1 MNHAS
6 TCTLKSTV
14 DYYYHACASSRS
26 FVMDIARQHARLFVN
41 CRTALDGRARLLS
54 MAVVWTAL
62 LAAAPTNNA
71 LAQSPGP
78 ASAWGALAP
87 FPGLGQCTQTAAGY
101 LHTLALREDGILVAW
116 GRNYEQ
122 QCEVPADLYQFVAA
136 GYFHSVAITT
146 NGAVNA
152 WGWNYYGQ
160 CNVPSNL
167 GPCTAVSAGNGH
179 TVALRS
185 NGSVWAWGDNAY
197 GQCGIATRR
206 VGGTANSTNSNDGAY
221 WTNSIPG
228 IKEIAAGGYHTLA
241 LTEPTGSTTVGNVFA
256 WGNNSYSQCSGNP
269 PATNF
274 STYNPD
280 GYYQL
285 TIQCTKIAAG
295 GFHSVALKKGST
307 VNGYV
312 IAWGSNVSGQCGV
325 TSADINERLSNDA
338 DLPVNITGN
347 YENAYWTKR
356 VGSVVNRPVPPGK
369 GLQFLIA
376 TDIAAGYSH
385 TLAVQE
391 EVIFVGDVSKTVV
404 GWGDNDYG
412 QCGDVQ
418 FCIRKKPGL
427 AVDGGLAPIIDCT
440 LDKDPNSNTDPL
452 KQTPYPIA
460 DQLRCS
466 CWDPG
471 TGSVYYPNRDSTLG
485 SYWKK
490 ALGSIGSSQLVVLE
504 KKGISAGGYHSVAI
518 KFNGSDTEKGKG
530 LVAAWGAN
538 NYGQC
543 DVPPSDDEEHAE
555 ALWNEVSGG
564 YWHTLGVD
572 KDQRI
577 IAWGENNS
585 RQCEAPNSV
594 KVEFGPFV
602 YWATP
607 LLGTK
612 YLQVSAGKWHSLAL
626 TASGT
631 VEAWGAGK
639 TNVPN
644 PPIYLPDNF
653 EFGQSMVPASLPAT
667 CTAIAAGA
675 HHSLAL
681 TNAGVVVAWGAG
693 TTNIFGTDFNEVE
706 WGQSMVPPLLP
717 PCKAIAAGA
726 YHSLALTTDGA
737 VVAWGAGIVAL
748 PDGTTGDT
756 LNFLWWGQSDVPIEL
771 QAANSCIAIAAGYAH
786 SVALRTDGTVVTWGA
801 GTRYAAEGGYS
812 HLEYG
817 QSIAPPGTY
826 TKIAAGHAHN
836 LAVHSGVETFQ
847 VYLSHTDHLPPPQ
860 PPPPT
865 PIDYQIKDKIVVAWG
880 WNDYGQCG
888 FADEEVCLLIEE
900 TIPKYFN
907 YLWFKPCLGPVSK
920 ISAGSIHSVAIRE
933 PSSITSL
940 SPAFGPIA
948 GGTVIVILG
957 TNLPN
962 NEDQPTNALDYS
974 CLVSVTV
981 GGQAATNVSVNPIDG
996 SVTATTPPGIAGL
1009 VDVVVSNIYRSVVGK
1024 ATFTYGGVA
1033 PFVGSVA
1040 PTIGP
1045 TSGGTTLTIQGTNL
1059 ENTLSVTVGG
1069 VATTILSKSSNRVM
1083 TKTQSGVIGP
1093 ADVVVTTTNGSV
1105 TQSNAFAYTNG
1116 GGYVPTITSLTPNSG
1131 DANGGTLVTI
1141 QGTNFLNTLS
1151 VSFSGTECSFGI
1163 NSNTEI
1169 MAITPTGN
1177 SGLGNIVVTTYQG
1190 ESCTAEDAFS
1200 YTSCAGDLDG
1210 SGTVDSAD
1218 VALVLL
1224 DSGDCAGCPTD
1235 LDGSGVVDSG
1245 DVAFVLLNS
1254 GSCQ

>member
-6 TCTLKSTV
+6 NFTLKSTV
-14 DYYYHACASSRS
+14 DYFYHACASSRS

-54 MAVVWTAL
+54 MAVVCTAL

-87 FPGLGQCTQTAAGY
+87 FPGLGKCTQTAAGY

-146 NGAVNA
+146 NGAVKA

-160 CNVPSNL
+160 CNVPSDL

-185 NGSVWAWGDNAY
+185 NGNVWAWGDNAD
-197 GQCGIATRR
+197 GQCGITKT
-206 VGGTANSTNSNDGAY
+206 GGNSNSANSKDGGY
-221 WTNSIPG
+221 W
-228 IKEIAAGGYHTLA
+228 IKSLGSGVTIVEIAAGGYHTLA
-241 LTEPTGSTTVGNVFA
+241 RKASTGSTSVGNVFA
-256 WGNNSYSQCSGNP
+256 WGNNSYGQCGS
-269 PATNF
+269 F
-274 STYNPD
+274 SDYNSVG
-280 GYYQL
+280 GYYQIN
-285 TIQCTKIAAG
+285 IQCKKLAAG
-295 GFHSVALKKGST
+295 GFHSVAIQTGST
-307 VNGYV
+307 TEGRV
-312 IAWGSNVSGQCGV
+312 ITWGSNVSGQCGV
-325 TSADINERLSNDA
+325 SSSDINEQVLPNA
-338 DLPVNITGN
+338 DKPISATNVQKS
-347 YENAYWTKR
+347 YWTKR
-356 VGSVVNRPVPPGK
+356 VGSVVGTSPTGTT
-369 GLQFLIA
+369 LQFLLA

-385 TLAVQE
+385 TLAVQAAP
-391 EVIFVGDVSKTVV
+391 IASDPAQTVV

-418 FCIRKKPGL
+418 FCIRKKP
-427 AVDGGLAPIIDCT
+427 ADAPIINCA
-440 LDKDPNSNTDPL
+440 LDEDPIT
-452 KQTPYPIA
+452 KEPYSAA

-471 TGSVYYPNRDSTLG
+471 TGSVYYPNRDSTQG

-490 ALGSIGSSQLVVLE
+490 ALGSIGSTQLVVLPL
-504 KKGISAGGYHSVAI
+504 KGISAGGYHSVAI
-518 KFNGSDTEKGKG
+518 KFNGSDTEKG

-543 DVPPSDDEEHAE
+543 DVPPSDDAEHAE

-607 LLGTK
+607 PLGTQ
-612 YLQVSAGKWHSLAL
+612 YQQVSAGKWHSLAIEQN
-626 TASGT
+626 GT
-631 VEAWGAGK
+631 STTEGKVIAWGAGT
-639 TNVPN
+639 TNDPN
-644 PPIYLPDNF
+644 PTEYRPDNF

-667 CTAIAAGA
+667 CKAIAAGA

-693 TTNIFGTDFNEVE
+693 TTNTFGTDFNEVE
-706 WGQSMVPPLLP
+706 WGQSIVPPLLP

-726 YHSLALTTDGA
+726 YHSLALTTNGA
-737 VVAWGAGIVAL
+737 VVAWGAGIFAL
-748 PDGTTGDT
+748 PDGTTGET

-771 QAANSCIAIAAGYAH
+771 QAANSCQAIAAGYAH
-786 SVALRTDGTVVTWGA
+786 SLALKMDGTVASWGA

-812 HLEYG
+812 RLEYG
-817 QSIAPPGTY
+817 QAIAPPGTY

-836 LAVHSGVETFQ
+836 VAISTFAKL
-847 VYLSHTDHLPPPQ
+847 VA
-860 PPPPT
+860 
-865 PIDYQIKDKIVVAWG
+865 AWG

-888 FADEEVCLLIEE
+888 FAEEEFIS
-900 TIPKYFN
+900 N

-933 PSSITSL
+933 PSEITSV
-940 SPAFGPIA
+940 SPALGPVA
-948 GGTVIVILG
+948 GGTEIVISG
-957 TNLPN
+957 INLPN
-962 NEDQPTNALDYS
+962 GTPDVP

-981 GGQAATNVSVNPIDG
+981 GGQAATNVSVSDVDG
-996 SVTATTPPGIAGL
+996 SVTATTPAGTGV

-1024 ATFTYGGVA
+1024 ATFSYGAGVA

-1045 TSGGTTLTIQGTNL
+1045 ASGGTTLTIQGTNL

-1083 TKTQSGVIGP
+1083 AKTQSGTIGQ
-1093 ADVVVTTTNGSV
+1093 ANLVVTTTSGSV
-1105 TQSNAFAYTNG
+1105 IKSSAFTYTNG

-1141 QGTNFLNTLS
+1141 QGTNFLNTMS
-1151 VSFSGTECSFGI
+1151 VSFSGTESSFGI

-1177 SGLGNIVVTTYQG
+1177 SGLGNIVITTYQG

-1200 YTSCAGDLDG
+1200 YASCAGDLDG

>member
-1 MNHAS
+1 
-6 TCTLKSTV
+6 
-14 DYYYHACASSRS
+14 
-26 FVMDIARQHARLFVN
+26 MDIARQHARLFVN

-54 MAVVWTAL
+54 MAVVCTAL

-87 FPGLGQCTQTAAGY
+87 FPGLGKCTQTAAGY

-122 QCEVPADLYQFVAA
+122 QCEVPANLYKFVAA

-146 NGAVNA
+146 TPLATGTNVVA

-160 CNVPSNL
+160 CNVPAGL
-167 GPCTAVSAGNGH
+167 GLCTAVSAGNGH

-197 GQCGIATRR
+197 GQCGTTNI
-206 VGGTANSTNSNDGAY
+206 GGNTNSTDSKDGSY
-221 WTNSIPG
+221 W
-228 IKEIAAGGYHTLA
+228 IKSLGSGVTIVEIAAGGYHTLA
-241 LTEPTGSTTVGNVFA
+241 RTASTGSTTVGNVFA
-256 WGNNSYSQCSGNP
+256 WGNNSYGQCGS
-269 PATNF
+269 F
-274 STYNPD
+274 SDYNSVG
-280 GYYQL
+280 GYYQIN
-285 TIQCTKIAAG
+285 IQCKKLAAG
-295 GFHSVALKKGST
+295 GFHSVAIQTGST
-307 VNGYV
+307 NEGRV
-312 IAWGSNVSGQCGV
+312 ITWGSNVSGQCGV
-325 TSADINERLSNDA
+325 SSSDINEQVLPNA
-338 DLPVNITGN
+338 DKAISATNVQKS
-347 YENAYWTKR
+347 YWTKR
-356 VGSVVNRPVPPGK
+356 VGSVVGTSTT
-369 GLQFLIA
+369 GTTLQFLLA

-385 TLAVQE
+385 TLAVQAAP
-391 EVIFVGDVSKTVV
+391 IASDPAQTVV

-412 QCGDVQ
+412 QCGDIQ
-418 FCIRKKPGL
+418 FCIRKKP
-427 AVDGGLAPIIDCT
+427 ADAPIINCA
-440 LDKDPNSNTDPL
+440 LDEDPITN
-452 KQTPYPIA
+452 KPYSAA

-471 TGSVYYPNRDSTLG
+471 TGSVYYPNRDSTQG

-490 ALGSIGSSQLVVLE
+490 ALGSIGSTQLVVLPL
-504 KKGISAGGYHSVAI
+504 KGISAGGYHSVAI
-518 KFNGSDTEKGKG
+518 KFNGSDIDKG

-543 DVPPSDDEEHAE
+543 DVPPSDDAEHAE

-626 TASGT
+626 QQIGT
-631 VEAWGAGK
+631 STTDGKVIAWGAGT
-639 TNVPN
+639 TNDPN
-644 PPIYLPDNF
+644 PVIYRPDNF

-756 LNFLWWGQSDVPIEL
+756 INFLWWGQSDVPIEL
-771 QAANSCIAIAAGYAH
+771 QAANSCQAIAAGYAH
-786 SVALRTDGTVVTWGA
+786 SLALKMDGTVASWGA

-817 QSIAPPGTY
+817 QAIAPPGTY

-836 LAVHSGVETFQ
+836 VAISTIAKLVA
-847 VYLSHTDHLPPPQ
+847 
-860 PPPPT
+860 
-865 PIDYQIKDKIVVAWG
+865 AWG

-888 FADEEVCLLIEE
+888 FAEEEFIS
-900 TIPKYFN
+900 N

-933 PSSITSL
+933 PSSITSV

-948 GGTVIVILG
+948 GGTEIGISG
-957 TNLPN
+957 INLPN
-962 NEDQPTNALDYS
+962 GTPDVP

-981 GGQAATNVSVNPIDG
+981 GGQAATNVSVNPLDG

-1024 ATFTYGGVA
+1024 ATFTYGGGVA

-1045 TSGGTTLTIQGTNL
+1045 ASGGTTLTIQGTNL

-1083 TKTQSGVIGP
+1083 AKTQSGTIGQ
-1093 ADVVVTTTNGSV
+1093 ANLVVTTTSGSV
-1105 TQSNAFAYTNG
+1105 IKSSAFTYTNG

>member
-1 MNHAS
+1 
-6 TCTLKSTV
+6 
-14 DYYYHACASSRS
+14 
-26 FVMDIARQHARLFVN
+26 MDIARQHARLFVN

-87 FPGLGQCTQTAAGY
+87 FPGLGKCTQTAAGY

-122 QCEVPADLYQFVAA
+122 QCEVPADLYQYVAA

-146 NGAVNA
+146 NGAVKA

-185 NGSVWAWGDNAY
+185 NGSVWAWGDNAD
-197 GQCGIATRR
+197 GQCGITKT
-206 VGGTANSTNSNDGAY
+206 GGNSNSANSKDGGY
-221 WTNSIPG
+221 W
-228 IKEIAAGGYHTLA
+228 IKSLGSGVTIVEIAAGGYHTLA
-241 LTEPTGSTTVGNVFA
+241 RKASTGSTSVGNVFA
-256 WGNNSYSQCSGNP
+256 WGNNSYGQCGS
-269 PATNF
+269 F
-274 STYNPD
+274 SDYNSVG
-280 GYYQL
+280 GYYQIN
-285 TIQCTKIAAG
+285 IQCKKLAAG
-295 GFHSVALKKGST
+295 GFHSVAIQTGST
-307 VNGYV
+307 TEGRV
-312 IAWGSNVSGQCGV
+312 ITWGSNVSGQCGV
-325 TSADINERLSNDA
+325 SSSDINEQVLPNA
-338 DLPVNITGN
+338 DKPISATNVQKS
-347 YENAYWTKR
+347 YWTKR
-356 VGSVVNRPVPPGK
+356 VGSVVGTSPTGTT
-369 GLQFLIA
+369 LQFLLA

-385 TLAVQE
+385 TLAVQAAP
-391 EVIFVGDVSKTVV
+391 IASDPAQTVV

-418 FCIRKKPGL
+418 FCIRKKP
-427 AVDGGLAPIIDCT
+427 ADAPIINCA
-440 LDKDPNSNTDPL
+440 LDEDPIT
-452 KQTPYPIA
+452 KEPYSAA

-471 TGSVYYPNRDSTLG
+471 TGSVYYPNRDSTQG

-490 ALGSIGSSQLVVLE
+490 ALGSIGSTQLVVLPL
-504 KKGISAGGYHSVAI
+504 KGISAGGYHSVAI
-518 KFNGSDTEKGKG
+518 KFNGSDIDKG

-612 YLQVSAGKWHSLAL
+612 YLQVSAGKWHSLAIEQN
-626 TASGT
+626 GT
-631 VEAWGAGK
+631 SITEGKVIAWGAGT
-639 TNVPN
+639 TNDPN
-644 PPIYLPDNF
+644 PTEYRPDNF

-667 CTAIAAGA
+667 CKAIAAGA

-681 TNAGVVVAWGAG
+681 TNAGIVVAWGAG
-693 TTNIFGTDFNEVE
+693 TTNTFGTDFNEVE
-706 WGQSMVPPLLP
+706 WGQSIVPPLLP

-726 YHSLALTTDGA
+726 YHSLALTTNGA
-737 VVAWGAGIVAL
+737 VVAWGAGLFAL
-748 PDGTTGDT
+748 PDGTTGET

-771 QAANSCIAIAAGYAH
+771 QAANSCQAIAAGYAH
-786 SVALRTDGTVVTWGA
+786 SLALKMDGTVASWGA

-812 HLEYG
+812 RLEYG
-817 QSIAPPGTY
+817 QAIAPPGTY

-836 LAVHSGVETFQ
+836 VAISTFAKL
-847 VYLSHTDHLPPPQ
+847 VA
-860 PPPPT
+860 
-865 PIDYQIKDKIVVAWG
+865 AWG

-888 FADEEVCLLIEE
+888 FAEEEFIS
-900 TIPKYFN
+900 N

-933 PSSITSL
+933 PSEITSV
-940 SPAFGPIA
+940 SPALGPVA
-948 GGTVIVILG
+948 GGTEIVISG
-957 TNLPN
+957 INLPN
-962 NEDQPTNALDYS
+962 GTPDVP

-981 GGQAATNVSVNPIDG
+981 GGQAATNVSVSDVDG
-996 SVTATTPPGIAGL
+996 SVTATTPAGTGV

-1024 ATFTYGGVA
+1024 ATFSYGAGVA

-1045 TSGGTTLTIQGTNL
+1045 ASGGTTLTIQGTNL

-1083 TKTQSGVIGP
+1083 AKTQSGTIGQ
-1093 ADVVVTTTNGSV
+1093 ANLVVTTTSGSV
-1105 TQSNAFAYTNG
+1105 IKSSAFTYTNG

-1141 QGTNFLNTLS
+1141 QGTNFLNTMS
-1151 VSFSGTECSFGI
+1151 VSFSGTESSFGI

-1177 SGLGNIVVTTYQG
+1177 SGLGNIVITTYQG

-1200 YTSCAGDLDG
+1200 YASCAGDLDG

>member
-6 TCTLKSTV
+6 NFTLKSTV
-14 DYYYHACASSRS
+14 DYFYHACASSRS

-122 QCEVPADLYQFVAA
+122 QCEVPADLYQYVAA

-146 NGAVNA
+146 NGAVKA

-160 CNVPSNL
+160 CNVPSDL

-185 NGSVWAWGDNAY
+185 NGNVWAWGDNAD
-197 GQCGIATRR
+197 GQCGITKT
-206 VGGTANSTNSNDGAY
+206 GGNSNSANSKDGGY
-221 WTNSIPG
+221 W
-228 IKEIAAGGYHTLA
+228 IKSLGSGVTIVEIAAGGYHTLA
-241 LTEPTGSTTVGNVFA
+241 RKASTGSTSVGNVFA
-256 WGNNSYSQCSGNP
+256 WGNNSYGQCGS
-269 PATNF
+269 F
-274 STYNPD
+274 SDYNSVG
-280 GYYQL
+280 GYYQIN
-285 TIQCTKIAAG
+285 IQCKKLAAG
-295 GFHSVALKKGST
+295 GFHSVAIQTGST
-307 VNGYV
+307 TEGRV
-312 IAWGSNVSGQCGV
+312 ITWGSNVSGQCGV
-325 TSADINERLSNDA
+325 SSSDINEQVLPNA
-338 DLPVNITGN
+338 DKPISATNVQKS
-347 YENAYWTKR
+347 YWTKR
-356 VGSVVNRPVPPGK
+356 VGSVVGTSPTGTT
-369 GLQFLIA
+369 LQFLLA

-385 TLAVQE
+385 TLAVQAAP
-391 EVIFVGDVSKTVV
+391 IASDPAQTVV

-418 FCIRKKPGL
+418 FCIRKKP
-427 AVDGGLAPIIDCT
+427 ADAPIINCA
-440 LDKDPNSNTDPL
+440 LDEDPIT
-452 KQTPYPIA
+452 KEPYSAA

-471 TGSVYYPNRDSTLG
+471 TGSVYYPNRDSTQG

-490 ALGSIGSSQLVVLE
+490 ALGSIGSTQLVVLPL
-504 KKGISAGGYHSVAI
+504 KGISAGGYHSVAI
-518 KFNGSDTEKGKG
+518 KFNGSDTEKG

-543 DVPPSDDEEHAE
+543 DVPPSDDAEHAE

-612 YLQVSAGKWHSLAL
+612 YLQVSAGKWHSLAIEQN
-626 TASGT
+626 GT
-631 VEAWGAGK
+631 STTEGKVIAWGAGT
-639 TNVPN
+639 TNDPN
-644 PPIYLPDNF
+644 PTEYRPDNF

-667 CTAIAAGA
+667 CKAIAAGA

-693 TTNIFGTDFNEVE
+693 TTNTFGTDFNEVE
-706 WGQSMVPPLLP
+706 WGQSIVPPLLP

-726 YHSLALTTDGA
+726 YHSLALTTNGA
-737 VVAWGAGIVAL
+737 VVAWGAGLFAL
-748 PDGTTGDT
+748 PDGTTGET

-771 QAANSCIAIAAGYAH
+771 QAANSCQAIAAGYAH
-786 SVALRTDGTVVTWGA
+786 SLALKMDGTVASWGA

-812 HLEYG
+812 RLEYG
-817 QSIAPPGTY
+817 QAIAPPGTY

-836 LAVHSGVETFQ
+836 VAISTFAKL
-847 VYLSHTDHLPPPQ
+847 VA
-860 PPPPT
+860 
-865 PIDYQIKDKIVVAWG
+865 AWG

-888 FADEEVCLLIEE
+888 FAEEEFIS
-900 TIPKYFN
+900 N

-933 PSSITSL
+933 PSEITSV
-940 SPAFGPIA
+940 SPALGPVA
-948 GGTVIVILG
+948 GGTEIVISG
-957 TNLPN
+957 INLPN
-962 NEDQPTNALDYS
+962 GTPDVP

-981 GGQAATNVSVNPIDG
+981 GGQAATNVSVSDVDG
-996 SVTATTPPGIAGL
+996 SVTATTPAGTGV

-1024 ATFTYGGVA
+1024 ATFSYGAGVA

-1045 TSGGTTLTIQGTNL
+1045 ASGGTTLTIQGTNL

-1083 TKTQSGVIGP
+1083 AKTQSGTIGQ
-1093 ADVVVTTTNGSV
+1093 ANLVVTTTSGSV
-1105 TQSNAFAYTNG
+1105 IKSSAFTYTNG

-1141 QGTNFLNTLS
+1141 QGTNFLNTMS
-1151 VSFSGTECSFGI
+1151 VSFSGTESSFGI

-1177 SGLGNIVVTTYQG
+1177 SGLGNIVITTYQG

-1200 YTSCAGDLDG
+1200 YASCAGDLDG